1 MMSGVEVIKSTVKT
15 LPQTPGVYRMLDDKG
30 AVLYVGKA
38 KNLKNRVVAYTQTD
52 QLPIRLQRMVFLTQ
66 SMEIVHCK
74 TEIEALLLE
83 AALIKKFSPK
93 YNVLLKDDKAFP
105 HIYIQKEH
113 DFPQLYKKR
122 GVNNEAAYK
131 FGPYAT
137 IDAVE
142 ETLITLQKI
151 FQLRS
156 CSDSTFDQRNR
167 PCLNY
172 HIRRCSAPCVGKISK
187 QKYDEDIKNAVAFL
201 NGKSSI
207 LQRKI
212 EAQMKDAATSEKYE
226 DAAKFRDQ
234 IRSLNQIQSHASIA
248 KITVKNADLISIFE
262 KEDKTC
268 IVIFFIRNSQ
278 HFGNASF
285 FPKHQIGELAAQ
297 VLHQFIVQYYTNH
310 EAPAEIFTN
319 AQAEEFEL
327 LAAALTEVHKK
338 RVTLQCPLRGAVKRL
353 LKEVEEN
360 AKISL
365 ERKLLEKESQEALL
379 KKLAEFLN
387 METPPRRIEIYD
399 NSHIQGAHSVGAMV
413 VAGEEGFIKSAYR
426 KFNIKDERVFQD
438 DFGMMKEVMLRRF
451 SKASEGEKWIIP
463 DVVIIDGG
471 VGQLGAVES
480 VLNHINLA
488 SKPSVISISKG
499 PDRNAGKEKIHR
511 TGFPVVE
518 LEFNDPLLFYLQRLR
533 DEAHRFAIE
542 THRTKRAKSIKSSE
556 LDEVPNIGVQRK
568 KALLKHFGS
577 VKDVRGASV
586 SDLERV
592 EGISPTLARRIYEFF
607 R

>member
-1 MMSGVEVIKSTVKT
+1 MFGVDVIKNTVKT
-15 LPQTPGVYRMLDDKG
+15 LPQTPGVYRMLDEKG
-30 AVLYVGKA
+30 VVLYVGKA
-38 KNLKNRVVAYTQTD
+38 KNLKNRVVAYTQPD
-52 QLPIRLQRMVFLTQ
+52 QLPIRLQRMVFLTS

-74 TEIEALLLE
+74 TEIETLLLE
-83 AALIKKFSPK
+83 ATLIKKFSPK

-105 HIYIQKEH
+105 HIYIQRGH
-113 DFPQLYKKR
+113 NFPQLYKKR
-122 GVNNEAAYK
+122 GVNNEASYK

-142 ETLITLQKI
+142 ETLITLQKV
-151 FQLRS
+151 FQIRS
-156 CSDSTFDQRNR
+156 CSDSTFDQRTR

-187 QKYDEDIKNAVAFL
+187 QKYSEDIQNAVDFL
-201 NGKSSI
+201 NGKSSSV
-207 LQRKI
+207 QKRI
-212 EAQMKDAATSEKYE
+212 EQKMKEAATLEQYE
-226 DAAKFRDQ
+226 VAAKFRDQ
-234 IRSLNQIQSHASIA
+234 IRSLNKIQSHASIA
-248 KITVKNADLISIFE
+248 KITVKNADLIAIIE
-262 KEDKTC
+262 QGGKTC
-268 IVIFFIRNSQ
+268 VVIFFVRNSQ
-278 HFGNASF
+278 HFGSASF
-285 FPKHQIGELAAQ
+285 FPKHQDGVYVEQ
-297 VLHQFIVQYYTNH
+297 VLHQFMVQYYTNH
-310 EAPAEIFTN
+310 EAPTEIFTN
-319 AQAEEFEL
+319 TQLEESDL

-338 RVTLQCPLRGAVKRL
+338 RVSIHSPSKGAIKHL

-365 ERKLLEKESQEALL
+365 ERKLLEKESQEVLL

-387 METPPRRIEIYD
+387 MEALPKRIEIYD
-399 NSHIQGAHSVGAMV
+399 NSHMQGTHSVGAMV

-426 KFNIKDERVFQD
+426 KFNIKDEKVFQD
-438 DFGMMKEVMLRRF
+438 DFGMMKEVMHRRF
-451 SKASEGEKWIIP
+451 LKISEGEKWTIP

-471 VGQLGAVES
+471 LGQLGAVEA
-480 VLNHINLA
+480 VLNDINLPI
-488 SKPSVISISKG
+488 KPSVISISKG

-542 THRTKRAKSIKSSE
+542 THRTKRAKAISVSK
-556 LDEVPNIGVQRK
+556 LDEIPNIGAQRK

-592 EGISPTLARRIYEFF
+592 EGISPTLAKKIYEYF